1 VTTEQVWLGAA
12 GAVALAALLAA
23 VVSWRV
29 ARRAL
34 AQGRTQAGLVADLLA
49 EREASASPAAAP
61 PVSADPAPAPGLA
74 SYVITDL
81 DREQGAAAPLVA
93 TRIDGRLFTD
103 IVARETV
110 VRAAS
115 WTHGVRRALSAE
127 TRNRI
132 RFQVRQ
138 QAKQARRDRK
148 AEVREAL
155 REYRARNRPSDEGDA
170 A

>member
-12 GAVALAALLAA
+12 GAVALAALLVAL
-23 VVSWRV
+23 VSWRV
-29 ARRAL
+29 ARGAL
-34 AQGRTQAGLVADLLA
+34 AQSRAHADRLA
-49 EREASASPAAAP
+49 EREQVTAAAAAP
-61 PVSADPAPAPGLA
+61 SADPAPGLA

-81 DREQGAAAPLVA
+81 HAEPAPPAPVEPA
-93 TRIDGRLFTD
+93 RIDGRLFTD
-103 IVARETV
+103 IVAREAV
-110 VRAAS
+110 VKAAA

-148 AEVREAL
+148 VEMREAL
-155 REYRARNRPSDEGDA
+155 REYRARNRPTDEGDA